1 MPWVLRLAAIAR
13 SVLRAGRWFALATL
27 VAGGV
32 VLATSWDTGEPLRS
46 LLLVVI
52 CLAPGAVLLHLVS
65 VLEALPA
72 RFRFDRGVPSRSNV
86 LLLGVGVTYLLRPW
100 YWLAVGLS
108 MMAALVL
115 LPLAILA
122 ALGVG

>member
-1 MPWVLRLAAIAR
+1 MPWVLRLAALAR
-13 SVLRAGRWFALATL
+13 NALRLGRWFALATL
-27 VAGGV
+27 VAGAV
-32 VLATSWDTGEPLRS
+32 VLVTSWDAGDPVRS
-46 LLLVVI
+46 VLLVVI

-65 VLEALPA
+65 ILESLPA
-72 RFRFDRGVPSRSNV
+72 RVRFGPGMPSRSNL

-115 LPLAILA
+115 FPLAILA
-122 ALGVG
+122 ALGVR